1 MPSAYFFWK
10 ENIEMAINKYMKAA
24 LKAISYADINYKIE
38 RDVKELTGK
47 NPMNDLRIDFERT
60 VKINGEKT
68 VPVVIYYPL
77 TVTSNEVILFFHG
90 GGWVSGTVESYA
102 RTCDLLGEMT
112 GRRVVSVEYALAP
125 EHPFPYAVEECYGV
139 AKKLILGNSL
149 FEAKPSDIILAG
161 DSAGGN
167 IAAAVSLMARDRGEF
182 SINRQILI
190 YPAVNNDHTENSQF
204 ESVRINGTDY
214 LLTSKRLCEYLDM
227 YASDPLDKYN
237 PYFAPYIAK
246 DLSDQ
251 PDTLIITAEFDPLR
265 DEGEAYGEKLQKFG
279 NYAEVH
285 RIHDALHG
293 FFSLPFRYSHV
304 RQAYKIINEFLKTT
318 QKGAADER

>member
-1 MPSAYFFWK
+1 
-10 ENIEMAINKYMKAA
+10 MAINKYMRAA
-24 LKAISYADINYKIE
+24 LKALSYADIDYKLE
-38 RDVKELTGK
+38 RNIKNLAGK
-47 NPMNDLRIDFERT
+47 NPMNDLRKDLERT
-60 VKINGEKT
+60 IKVKGKIP
-68 VPVVIYYPL
+68 VPIAVYYPM
-77 TVTSNEVILFFHG
+77 TVISDEVILFFHG

-102 RTCDLLGEMT
+102 KTCDILGEMT
-112 GRRVVSVEYALAP
+112 GRRVVAVDYALAP
-125 EHPFPYAVEECYGV
+125 EYPFPYAVEECYGV
-139 AKKLILGNSL
+139 ARELILRNSL
-149 FEAKPSDIILAG
+149 FDVKPSDVILAG

-182 SINRQILI
+182 RINRQILI

-204 ESVRINGTDY
+204 ESVRTNGTDY
-214 LLTSKRLCEYLDM
+214 LLTSKRLCEYLNM
-227 YASDPLDKYN
+227 YAADPLDKYN

-304 RQAYKIINEFLKTT
+304 RQAYKIINKFLKTT

>member
-1 MPSAYFFWK
+1 
-10 ENIEMAINKYMKAA
+10 MAINKYMRAA
-24 LKAISYADINYKIE
+24 LKALSYADIDYKLE
-38 RDVKELTGK
+38 RNIKNLAGK
-47 NPMNDLRIDFERT
+47 NPMNDLRKDLKRT
-60 VKINGEKT
+60 IKVKGKT
-68 VPVVIYYPL
+68 PVPIAVYYPM
-77 TVTSNEVILFFHG
+77 TVISDEVILFFHG

-102 RTCDLLGEMT
+102 KTCDILGEMT
-112 GRRVVSVEYALAP
+112 GRRVVAVDYALAP
-125 EHPFPYAVEECYGV
+125 EYPFPYAVEECYGV
-139 AKKLILGNSL
+139 ARELILRNSL
-149 FEAKPSDIILAG
+149 FDVKPSDVILAG

-204 ESVRINGTDY
+204 ESVRTNGTDY

-293 FFSLPFRYSHV
+293 FFSLPYRYSHV
-304 RQAYKIINEFLKTT
+304 RQAYKIINKFLKTT

>member
-1 MPSAYFFWK
+1 
-10 ENIEMAINKYMKAA
+10 MAINKYMRAA
-24 LKAISYADINYKIE
+24 LKALSYADIDYKLE
-38 RDVKELTGK
+38 RNIKNLAGK
-47 NPMNDLRIDFERT
+47 NPMNDLRKDLKRT
-60 VKINGEKT
+60 IKVKGKT
-68 VPVVIYYPL
+68 PVPIAVYYPM
-77 TVTSNEVILFFHG
+77 TVISDEVILFFHG

-102 RTCDLLGEMT
+102 KTCDILGEMT
-112 GRRVVSVEYALAP
+112 GRRVVAVDYALAP
-125 EHPFPYAVEECYGV
+125 EYPFPYAVEECYGV
-139 AKKLILGNSL
+139 ARELILRNSL
-149 FEAKPSDIILAG
+149 FDVKPSDVILAG

-204 ESVRINGTDY
+204 ESVRTNGTDY

-265 DEGEAYGEKLQKFG
+265 DEGEAYGEKLKEFG

-293 FFSLPFRYSHV
+293 FFSLPFRYPHV
-304 RQAYKIINEFLKTT
+304 RQAYKIINEFLKNTE
-318 QKGAADER
+318 KGAADER